1 MSGWRRSSCCP
12 FILRTFYKY
21 KPGSWCTNPLLKHQW
36 CPNLEI
42 LSPGLLSTNVLH
54 GAEERQMIR
63 IFSSKMENTDLDVAH
78 NCIPDQ
84 FSSSVLVCSSSVE
97 ALKSSLLPL
106 WIPASLVSLQHY
118 PGCLVNTGN
127 TNPQNTSL
135 LCLEDCHDNTQWTPR
150 EM

>member
-1 MSGWRRSSCCP
+1 MSGWWRSSCCP
-12 FILRTFYKY
+12 FILRAFYKY
-21 KPGSWCTNPLLKHQW
+21 KPGSWYTNPLLKHQW
-36 CPNLEI
+36 CPNLKN
-42 LSPGLLSTNVLH
+42 LSPGLLSTNAQV
-54 GAEERQMIR
+54 EERQIIR
-63 IFSSKMENTDLDVAH
+63 IFFSKMENTDLDVAH

-84 FSSSVLVCSSSVE
+84 FSSSGLVCSSSVE
-97 ALKSSLLPL
+97 ALKSALLPL

-118 PGCLVNTGN
+118 PGRLVNTGN